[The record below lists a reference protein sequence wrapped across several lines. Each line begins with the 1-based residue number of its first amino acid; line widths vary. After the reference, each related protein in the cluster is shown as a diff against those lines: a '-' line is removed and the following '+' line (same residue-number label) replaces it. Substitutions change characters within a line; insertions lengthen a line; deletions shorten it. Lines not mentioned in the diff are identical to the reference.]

1 MDDERKE
8 KSTRR
13 RYIYLF
19 VSIYIYIRI
28 TWRCQVRVLI
38 VGPILTGLPRHLVA
52 SFETLFVYI
61 GRSSDFRY
69 GFVCPQSF
77 AAVHRGWTGWHT
89 AMRFSCCETLGPQ
102 LRRRDSTRQAL
113 HMPHLHFEITAPDN
127 YRPKMYCLSLSPE
140 TTRLVACAISTN
152 SDPDSFLHIF
162 VSLSLFVRMMFRNRK
177 EEKKN
182 STKNL
187 ISLRI
192 CFASKIRKQL
202 KYKLE
207 TSTIENGI
215 EKGKNIKA

>member
-162 VSLSLFVRMMFRNRK
+162 VSLFLSLCANDVSKSERGKKKFD
-177 EEKKN
+177 EEFNFSSHLLRVKN
-182 STKNL
+182 T
-187 ISLRI
+187 
-192 CFASKIRKQL
+192 
-202 KYKLE
+202 E
-207 TSTIENGI
+207 TIEI
-215 EKGKNIKA
+215 